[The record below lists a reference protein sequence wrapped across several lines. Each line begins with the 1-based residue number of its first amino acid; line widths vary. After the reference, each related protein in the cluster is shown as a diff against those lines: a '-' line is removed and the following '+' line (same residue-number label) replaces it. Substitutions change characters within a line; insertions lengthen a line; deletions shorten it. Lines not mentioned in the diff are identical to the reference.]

1 MEIVL
6 YSLHLMKKLSLIIL
20 LSLFTA
26 TLQSQTET
34 PITLITTVPTDEVS
48 DLKLLDKYFE
58 GKSVIAMG
66 ESTHGTH
73 EFFELR
79 HRVFRYLVEYHQF
92 NKFFLE
98 ADLAN
103 TLRINDYVHG
113 KGGTAEQVIKEINLW
128 PWMTKEM
135 VELVEW
141 MKSYN
146 DTHPSRPLDFIG
158 VDSQFFTS
166 TLTAIDDILAKY
178 KMASTDTTE
187 YSPITDFE
195 FLELKNKKRLKK
207 LRILVEQKQAI
218 DTRKFSVDDRNT
230 FNLLVRHLDQIVTGK
245 TIKSHSSNGYR
256 DVAMA
261 ENILDQI
268 THNENVKGFFWAHNG
283 HMAKFY
289 WPKKKT
295 GVAGGI
301 LHQALQA
308 RFLSIGQ
315 DFDRGSFNA
324 LTRAENSQKGS
335 RIGWNMSDVT
345 VDFSPKGS
353 FAANTREHEGA
364 IIYFPFKSLPKTEE
378 FNLNHIG
385 ASYLGNSIERSNH
398 YSRTAFD
405 GVILIRE
412 TTPTK
417 LLKD

>member
-1 MEIVL
+1 M
-6 YSLHLMKKLSLIIL
+6 LH
-20 LSLFTA
+20 
-26 TLQSQTET
+26 SQTET

-79 HRVFRYLVEYHQF
+79 HRVFKYLVEYHHF
-92 NKFFLE
+92 NTFFLE
-98 ADLAN
+98 ADLVN
-103 TLRINDYVHG
+103 TLKINDYIHG
-113 KGGTAEQVIKEINLW
+113 KGGSAEQVVKEINLW

-135 VELVEW
+135 VDLVEW

-146 DTHPSRPLDFIG
+146 QTNRLRPLEFIG
-158 VDSQFFTS
+158 VDSQFFAS
-166 TLTAIDDILAKY
+166 TLTAIDEILVKY
-178 KMASTDTTE
+178 KMAPTDTTE

-195 FLELKNKKRLKK
+195 FLKLKKKKRLKK
-207 LRILVEQKQAI
+207 MQILVEQKRVT
-218 DTRKFSVDDRNT
+218 DTRGFSPDDRKT
-230 FNLLVRHLDQIVTGK
+230 FNLLVKHLDQIVTGK
-245 TIKSHSSNGYR
+245 MSKSHSSNGYR

-261 ENILDQI
+261 ENILDRV

-289 WPKKKT
+289 WPKKNT

-301 LHQALQA
+301 LHYTLQS

-315 DFDRGSFNA
+315 EFDRGSFNA
-324 LTRAENSQKGS
+324 LVKTEMAQKGS
-335 RIGWNMSDVT
+335 RLGWNLIDVT
-345 VDFSPKGS
+345 VDFSPNGS
-353 FAANTREHEGA
+353 FAANTRGHEGA
-364 IIYFPFKSLPKTEE
+364 IIFFPFKSLPETEE
-378 FNLNHIG
+378 FNLNSIG
-385 ASYLGNSIERSNH
+385 ASYVGNWIERSNH

-405 GVILIRE
+405 AIILIKE